1 MLRKSRSKEN
11 SIGKEEKI
19 TKVCLHLLLIGCIE
33 MLIMSVVFG
42 IVMIFSVI
50 FS

>member
-1 MLRKSRSKEN
+1 MLRKSISKEN
-11 SIGKEEKI
+11 SIDKEEKI
-19 TKVCLHLLLIGCIE
+19 IKVCLHLLLIGCIG

-42 IVMIFSVI
+42 IIMIYSVI